1 MSAASVASPGDDRS
15 GFDAVVIRLI
25 DALRETEPYIST
37 IYTQGGCYR
46 FHLFLKR
53 LWPEALPV
61 KNKDFDHVGTLI
73 DGVCYDI
80 NGVVDWKY
88 YPMDLDEIE
97 QAEKWCFTDHNFL
110 LIGECPICEEPLV
123 V

>member
-1 MSAASVASPGDDRS
+1 MMSVGNKKR
-15 GFDAVVIRLI
+15 FVIKMI
-25 DALRETEPYIST
+25 NALRETEPYIET
-37 IYTQGGCYR
+37 IYTKGGCYK

-61 KNKDFDHVGTLI
+61 KNKDFDHIGTLI

-80 NGVVDWKY
+80 KGIVDWQY
-88 YPMDLDEIE
+88 YDMTLSEIH
-97 QAEKWCFTDHNFL
+97 QAEKWSFAAYNLLFL
-110 LIGECPICEEPLV
+110 GECPACEEPLV

>member
-1 MSAASVASPGDDRS
+1 MSPAEQS
-15 GFDAVVIRLI
+15 GAIFDSVVIRLI
-25 DALRETEPYIST
+25 DALRETEPYIET
-37 IYTQGGCYR
+37 IYTKGGCFR

-53 LWPEALPV
+53 LWPNALPV

-80 NGVVDWKY
+80 NGVADWNY

-123 V
+123 A